1 MEETV
6 ETTPATSSAREEDYT
21 EESAREAAEALAAD
35 EIEAALAVG
44 GGTAAL
50 ALTPVTPKRTAK
62 EIDGE
67 KRVAQRV
74 RQILAAE
81 REAVDSFERK
91 RKRAEDKGRGEVG
104 IRQLARKS
112 AGAAPVTQTEKVQIF
127 EACYREVRWT
137 AREIELMYDRSC
149 QIKDGA
155 DAEKIAR
162 KELGVEDPKK
172 KKKEGRPTT
181 PASAVASGNGSA
193 PTSPS
198 NPVRGTGSDAPTS
211 PSNPV
216 RGTGSDE

>member
-44 GGTAAL
+44 GGTAAQ

-62 EIDGE
+62 EIEGE
-67 KRVAQRV
+67 KKVAKRV

-104 IRQLARKS
+104 IRQHARKS
-112 AGAAPVTQTEKVQIF
+112 AGAAPVTQIEKVQIF

-162 KELGVEDPKK
+162 KELGIADPKK
-172 KKKEGRPTT
+172 KRRRGDQRLLQVRLLRATGVLLHPHPTQFEAPAQMSNDMTYRP
-181 PASAVASGNGSA
+181 
-193 PTSPS
+193 
-198 NPVRGTGSDAPTS
+198 
-211 PSNPV
+211 
-216 RGTGSDE
+216 